1 MAWQKTDAKEE
12 RLQEACAIKYSLCH
26 FSSCLQRACH
36 LLGLVFNNVPTAR
49 SLGATSQ
56 TNSSLGNIHADSQK
70 TPLSV
75 IHSCSPCFPK
85 TMLTND
91 SRVTWDKAKILLNLE
106 SEGWLSGC
114 VMTGLTLWH
123 VSSWPLCA
131 LQSLS
136 VKKGG
141 NYAGNDVSGV
151 LLKP

>member
-1 MAWQKTDAKEE
+1 MAWQKTDAKGE
-12 RLQEACAIKYSLCH
+12 RLQAACAIKYSLCH

-36 LLGLVFNNVPTAR
+36 LLGLVFNNIPTAW

-56 TNSSLGNIHADSQK
+56 TNSSLGNIRADSQK
-70 TPLSV
+70 TSLSV

-91 SRVTWDKAKILLNLE
+91 SRVTWDKAKIILNLE

-141 NYAGNDVSGV
+141 NYAGNDVSDV